1 MRLLPSYKTL
11 NKLVEQ
17 ETFEPVFSWGLRMG
31 IAAILPILWGIYTG
45 RSEDATWITLTAE
58 SICWVE
64 LKGSFGQRLRILMGG
79 IMLTLFFGMLGSVTG
94 TSLLLSLLCMVLVG
108 FMSGLFKNLGDRGS
122 GLAMSVFVLFII
134 TNNYP
139 THSWPEL
146 QHRMELILAGGLWNA
161 VVGIAAALYTPAKQ
175 PYRRTIAVIWKG
187 IHGLVDTVAKG
198 WDGNG
203 IRSNI
208 RDIYLKEKDV
218 RAAIDTSLNLYEA
231 MAHQANKKDTHEY
244 ELAQVRKATALVA
257 THIIAM
263 SEELEQISIRDIDT
277 SLRLKIYAVL
287 KALQQTVDRMAVYV
301 VNLKPEEELLLESR
315 ITRMEKLIALLK
327 EYYID
332 ENDPNYQP
340 IRRATQLAE
349 RCTKLIQSSME
360 RLEKSRGERAVF
372 RSYSL
377 IKTIFILHPKHWI
390 RNLQVLFNFNTFTT
404 RYAIRA
410 AVAATIGLF
419 ISKWFNISHGYWLPF
434 TTLLVLQPYFGA
446 TIKKA
451 MDRVVGTVA
460 GGIAGG
466 LIMGLPTGLY
476 IKEIVLF
483 ISFVMMVYFINKRY
497 AVAVFFITLSLVMIF
512 NVEGSL
518 DTTLLLTRGL
528 STIGGA
534 TLAIIAGFALL
545 PHWDT
550 KWLPLHLSDCINA
563 NYQYFRESF
572 FADARLANWTR
583 MKRTAESKNTNA
595 FDSFNRYMQEPSLK
609 RKTVSLYYH
618 IITHNVRITRELNNI
633 HLEEDNRN
641 INHETPVDIEQKMKL
656 HTALVWFNKNV
667 RLSNAINLDKQVEV
681 MGDDVQATYNAPLS
695 ETQLMYLDR
704 MIIELKAMH
713 TDLLHLA
720 NREKE

>member
-11 NKLVEQ
+11 TKLVEQ
-17 ETFEPVFSWGLRMG
+17 ETFEPVFSWGLRMA
-31 IAAILPILWGIYTG
+31 IAAIVPVLWGVYTG
-45 RSEDATWITLTAE
+45 NTEDATWIALTAE

-64 LKGSFGQRLRILMGG
+64 LKGSFGQRLRILTGG
-79 IMLTLFFGMLGSVTG
+79 VILTLFFGLIGSITG
-94 TSLLLSLLCMVLVG
+94 DYIWLSLLCMLLVG
-108 FMSGLFKNLGDRGS
+108 FISGLFKNLGDRGS

-139 THSWPEL
+139 THSWQEI

-161 VVGIAAALYTPAKQ
+161 IAGIVAALYTPAKQ

-187 IHGLVDTVAKG
+187 IHGLIETVANG
-198 WDGNG
+198 WDGNSV
-203 IRSNI
+203 RSNI
-208 RDIYLKEKDV
+208 RDIYLKEKEV
-218 RAAIDTSLNLYEA
+218 RIAIDTSLHLYEA

-257 THIIAM
+257 THIIAI
-263 SEELEQISIRDIDT
+263 SEELEQVNIKEIDIA
-277 SLRLKIYAVL
+277 LRLKIYAVL
-287 KALQQTVDRMAVYV
+287 KSLQQTVDRMAVYV
-301 VNLKPEEELLLESR
+301 VNLKPEEELLLSSR
-315 ITRMEKLIALLK
+315 ISRLDKLIVLLK
-327 EYYID
+327 EYPIEE
-332 ENDPNYQP
+332 ENPNYHP
-340 IRRATQLAE
+340 IKRATQLAE

-360 RLEKSRGERAVF
+360 RLEKSGRELPVF

-377 IKTIFILHPKHWI
+377 IKTIFILHPKHWV
-390 RNLQVLFNFNTFTT
+390 RNLQLLFNFNTFTT

-419 ISKWFNISHGYWLPF
+419 ISKWFNISHGYWIPF

-451 MDRVVGTVA
+451 IDRVAGTVA
-460 GGIAGG
+460 GGVAGG
-466 LIMGLPTGLY
+466 LLMGLPAGLY
-476 IKEIVLF
+476 IKEAVLF
-483 ISFVMMVYFINKRY
+483 ISFIMMVYFIHKRY
-497 AVAVFFITLSLVMIF
+497 AVAVFFITLSLVMLF
-512 NVEGSL
+512 DVEGTL
-518 DTTLLLTRGL
+518 DTTLLITRGL

-550 KWLPLHLSDCINA
+550 KWLPIHLSDCITA
-563 NYQYFRESF
+563 NYQYFTTTFYS
-572 FADARLANWTR
+572 DSRLVNWTK
-583 MKRTAESKNTNA
+583 MKRHAESKNTNA

-633 HLEEDNRN
+633 HLEEENRQN
-641 INHETPVDIEQKMKL
+641 INNSISTNQKIKL
-656 HTALVWFNKNV
+656 HTALVWFNKNI
-667 RLSNAINLDKQVEV
+667 RLNNAINIDNQTVIIDNEQQS
-681 MGDDVQATYNAPLS
+681 GYNIELS
-695 ETQLMYLDR
+695 ELQLMYLDR
-704 MIIELKAMH
+704 LIIELKAMY
-713 TDLLHLA
+713 TDMLKLA